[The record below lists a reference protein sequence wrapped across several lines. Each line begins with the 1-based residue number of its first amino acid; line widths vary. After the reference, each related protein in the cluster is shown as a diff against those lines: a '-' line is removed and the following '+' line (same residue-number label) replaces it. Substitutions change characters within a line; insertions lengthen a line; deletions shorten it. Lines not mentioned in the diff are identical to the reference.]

1 MPRYDYQ
8 CEKCGRIVEVTHR
21 MSEPGPEY
29 CGCGARGTM
38 RRLMSAG
45 SGLIFK
51 GSGFYITDYARKGGS
66 NGAGTKRS
74 LESESS
80 SSESESA
87 SSSSSEKSSTE
98 KSSGEKA
105 TKEAASSGSKD
116 E

>member
-21 MSEPGPEY
+21 MSEPGPQVCE
-29 CGCGARGTM
+29 CGARGTM
-38 RRLMSAG
+38 HRLLSAG

-51 GSGFYITDYARKGGS
+51 GSGFYITDYARKGGG

-80 SSESESA
+80 SSKSA
-87 SSSSSEKSSTE
+87 SSSSSEKSS
-98 KSSGEKA
+98 GE
-105 TKEAASSGSKD
+105 TSPKEAASSSSKD
-116 E
+116 D

>member
-29 CGCGARGTM
+29 CECGSHGTM
-38 RRLMSAG
+38 RRLLSAG

-51 GSGFYITDYARKGGS
+51 GSGFYITDYARKGGG
-66 NGAGTKRS
+66 NGAGTKQS
-74 LESESS
+74 AESESS
-80 SSESESA
+80 SSENA
-87 SSSSSEKSSTE
+87 SSSTSEKTSSD

-105 TKEAASSGSKD
+105 TKEVASSSSND
-116 E
+116 D

>member
-8 CEKCGRIVEVTHR
+8 CEKCGRIVEVNHR

-29 CGCGARGTM
+29 CECGSRGTM
-38 RRLMSAG
+38 HRLLSAG

-80 SSESESA
+80 PHESA
-87 SSSSSEKSSTE
+87 SSSSSEKDSSE
-98 KSSGEKA
+98 KSSGEEA
-105 TKEAASSGSKD
+105 TKETASSSSKD
-116 E
+116 D